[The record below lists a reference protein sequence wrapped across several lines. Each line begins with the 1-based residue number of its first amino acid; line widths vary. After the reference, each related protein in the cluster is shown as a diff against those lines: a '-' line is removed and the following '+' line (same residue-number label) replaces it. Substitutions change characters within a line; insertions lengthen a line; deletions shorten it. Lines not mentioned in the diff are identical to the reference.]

1 MRLSPAAEF
10 AVRGV
15 LVLAEG
21 YGEGPVTL
29 DTICKMRD
37 LSKQYLVKI
46 FASLSRAKLITPV
59 RGKKGGYLLARDPKG
74 ITVLDVIEAVE
85 GPVMLNFCQTSPP
98 QCEQYGCPMRE
109 VWAELQDTI
118 RTKLESMTLADCV
131 AGVKKSKKK

>member
-10 AVRGV
+10 AVRGI

-21 YGEGPVTL
+21 YGDGPVTL
-29 DTICKMRD
+29 DTICKLRD

-59 RGKKGGYLLARDPKG
+59 RGKKGGYLLARDPKD

-85 GPVMLNFCQTSPP
+85 GPVTLNFCQMSPP
-98 QCEQYGCPMRE
+98 QCERNGCPMRP
-109 VWAELQDTI
+109 VWADLQDTI
-118 RTKLESMTLADCV
+118 RTKLASMTLAGCV
-131 AGVKKSKKK
+131 ATVKKSRKK

>member
-1 MRLSPAAEF
+1 MKLSPAAEF

-21 YGEGPVTL
+21 YGDGPVTL
-29 DTICKMRD
+29 DTICKLRD

-59 RGKKGGYLLARDPKG
+59 RGKKGGYLLAREPKD

-98 QCEQYGCPMRE
+98 QCERNGCPMRE
-109 VWAELQDTI
+109 VWADLQDTI
-118 RTKLESMTLADCV
+118 RTKLGSMTLAACL
-131 AGVKKSKKK
+131 AGVKKSRKK

>member
-1 MRLSPAAEF
+1 MKLSPAAEF

-15 LVLAEG
+15 LVLADG
-21 YGEGPVTL
+21 YGDGPVTL

-46 FASLSRAKLITPV
+46 FASLSRAKLITPI
-59 RGKKGGYLLARDPKG
+59 RGKKGGYLLAREPKD
-74 ITVLDVIEAVE
+74 ITILEIIEAVE
-85 GPVMLNFCQTSPP
+85 GPVTLNFCQSSPP
-98 QCEQYGCPMRE
+98 QCERYSCPMRE

-118 RTKLESMTLADCV
+118 RTKLESMTLADCI